1 MQAPGEQ
8 PPGWNSTPFQQA
20 SRYIWL
26 STTEAEPRFRKILLR
41 NPRRFRGLRMSC
53 TGSPLCPPPFNPKGA
68 CSLVPRWFSVIAPHS
83 FQLFELARLST
94 SFIVQYS
101 SLEIFSISRAK
112 LFVFVQRLV
121 IAWISKLR
129 TGKME
134 EIGKERGTF
143 VRERVGTRFG
153 FPSYA
158 LYLVLRVFETRGER
172 GRIKALVLSQPS
184 WEGLWRVS
192 WQARV
197 ISKSYR
203 GTWMILINRWK
214 LYSSKSIPIP
224 FLETRNNIHSSISN
238 LELFFFELSTRG
250 CEISKSPKCSHLT
263 GEGIV

>member
-1 MQAPGEQ
+1 M
-8 PPGWNSTPFQQA
+8 
-20 SRYIWL
+20 I
-26 STTEAEPRFRKILLR
+26 LR
-41 NPRRFRGLRMSC
+41 NRATQFPTIRARASLHEFHRPIFFLGNLLDIASQTFQRFFR
-53 TGSPLCPPPFNPKGA
+53 
-68 CSLVPRWFSVIAPHS
+68 
-83 FQLFELARLST
+83 ST
-94 SFIVQYS
+94 IGHCLNFKI
-101 SLEIFSISRAK
+101 EG
-112 LFVFVQRLV
+112 
-121 IAWISKLR
+121 
-129 TGKME
+129 GKME
-134 EIGKERGTF
+134 EIGKERGMF

-203 GTWMILINRWK
+203 GTWMVLINRWK